1 MMHVIQDNPNLEDS
15 FNREREQQMIDALG
29 QQQENPPN
37 VFENNHSQSS
47 SNYDDA
53 AMNNND
59 QQRLEDIQQLNQ
71 LIQDQTNMLL
81 SGTFNARSNPLN
93 NLQIVAGRG
102 GDGEEEA
109 KIFSNQTMED
119 ERSPANNIFSPENQ
133 EHRRR
138 RTSEDEDEEADAEQ
152 LKRIERILK
161 DQRKQ

>member
-1 MMHVIQDNPNLEDS
+1 MEDS

-53 AMNNND
+53 AATMNNHD
-59 QQRLEDIQQLNQ
+59 QQQRLNDIQQLNQ
-71 LIQDQTNMLL
+71 LIQDQNNMLL

-93 NLQIVAGRG
+93 NLQIA
-102 GDGEEEA
+102 GDGEEEHA

-119 ERSPANNIFSPENQ
+119 DRSPANNIFSPEKQ
-133 EHRRR
+133 EHRR

>member
-1 MMHVIQDNPNLEDS
+1 
-15 FNREREQQMIDALG
+15 
-29 QQQENPPN
+29 

-102 GDGEEEA
+102 GDGEE
-109 KIFSNQTMED
+109 
-119 ERSPANNIFSPENQ
+119 
-133 EHRRR
+133 
-138 RTSEDEDEEADAEQ
+138 
-152 LKRIERILK
+152 
-161 DQRKQ
+161 